1 MDPTLDIVFRT
12 VVVYL
17 MIVVGIRIFGKREIS
32 QLSIID
38 LVFILLISNAVQ
50 NAMVGPSAS
59 LESGLIAALTL
70 FALNYIF
77 RLLTHSK
84 KLAKIIEG
92 QPLMLI
98 YKGKILRKH
107 LAQSGITNEE
117 LMQAVREH
125 GVEKISEVNMAVLEV
140 DGNISIMS
148 DKFRKKTV
156 RKRKVHKV
164 LSSFT

>member
-1 MDPTLDIVFRT
+1 MGPVLDIIFRT

-17 MIVVGIRIFGKREIS
+17 LIVIGIRLFGKREIS

-59 LESGLIAALTL
+59 LQSGIIAALTL
-70 FALNYIF
+70 FAMNFIF

-84 KLAKIIEG
+84 RLEKIIEG

-98 YKGKILRKH
+98 YKGKIMRKH
-107 LAQSGITNEE
+107 LDKSGVTDEE
-117 LMQAVREH
+117 LMQALREH
-125 GVEKISEVNMAVLEV
+125 GVEKKSEVDVAVLEI
-140 DGNISIMS
+140 DGNISVIS
-148 DKFRKKTV
+148 EKFRRRPIKK
-156 RKRKVHKV
+156 RRAHKV
-164 LSSFT
+164 LSSIT

>member
-1 MDPTLDIVFRT
+1 MNPTLDIVFRT

-92 QPLMLI
+92 QP
-98 YKGKILRKH
+98 
-107 LAQSGITNEE
+107 
-117 LMQAVREH
+117 
-125 GVEKISEVNMAVLEV
+125 
-140 DGNISIMS
+140 
-148 DKFRKKTV
+148 
-156 RKRKVHKV
+156 
-164 LSSFT
+164 